1 MKDAITIAVF
11 TVTVSLIYTAIAQV
25 LPQLENHPPANVE
38 LGSNIGPEELASA
51 GADSYASNCTS
62 CHKAGESGRAP
73 DISDMGAR
81 AAERAAARAAET
93 GEPYTD
99 VDYLVEALCAPGDY
113 LVEGYG
119 NIMPPQGRA
128 LTGGQ
133 ILAIVAYLQTLGGD
147 ATVRGTAV
155 DPVKRFGCI
164 SGDGGAGGGAAMA
177 EAAAPASVGTPDKAY
192 EKFGCSGCHALEDDE
207 RRIGPSLYDVGK
219 RLTKGEIYESI
230 LAPDVTLSEGDPPY
244 AGGVMKSTLDGNG
257 FYQSMTP
264 ADYQAMVDWLAA
276 KKG

>member
-38 LGSNIGPEELASA
+38 LGSNIGPEELAAA
-51 GADSYASNCTS
+51 GADSFAANCTS
-62 CHKAGESGRAP
+62 CHKAGENGRAP
-73 DISDMGAR
+73 DISDIGAR
-81 AAERAAARAAET
+81 ADERAAMRAAET
-93 GEPYTD
+93 GESYTG

-113 LVEGYG
+113 LVEGFG
-119 NIMPPQGRA
+119 NIMPPQGRS

-133 ILAIVAYLQTLGGD
+133 ILAMTAYLQTLGGD

-155 DPVKRFGCI
+155 DPVMRFGCV
-164 SGDGGAGGGAAMA
+164 SGGAAAAGAPMA
-177 EAAAPASVGTPDKAY
+177 EAAAPVSVGTPDKAY
-192 EKFGCSGCHALEDDE
+192 EKFGCSGCHALEGDE
-207 RRIGPSLYDVGK
+207 RKIGPSLYDVGK
-219 RLTKGEIYESI
+219 RLSKGEIYESI
-230 LAPDVTLSEGDPPY
+230 LAPDAAMSAGDPPY

-257 FYQSMTP
+257 FYTSMTP
-264 ADYQAMVDWLAA
+264 ADYQALVDWLAA